1 MTQLTVRE
9 ALTIDGLQSVRV
21 RAGSAGLDR
30 TITCVNIMEVP
41 DILQWVRGGELLLT
55 TTYPLKDSRVSLREL
70 VPLLNEKG
78 LAAIAIKPHRYL
90 EEIPNEMLEIAD
102 EVSLPVLELGLDASF
117 VDLINVVLTRILNYQ
132 AESLLRSEEIHQR
145 FTSIVLEGGG
155 LSEIASLLSS
165 FLDKPVAIYG
175 ADGDILAS
183 SSPGW
188 YTSRLGAFQE
198 DGNGKKL
205 PQRLAPANS
214 NPTVRPNQLGLL
226 ERKVLHD
233 SDGETLVIQR
243 SIRTGRLHYGEIIVW
258 ETGAPVK
265 EKDLMAVDHASTVA
279 ALALSKSRA
288 VSEVELRFR
297 NDFLNDLLAGNI
309 HDRDTLPARAKIFG
323 WRLHAS
329 YSVIVAEIEGLQTT
343 YEPEYEG
350 QTNSMLETARRIGR
364 LLADTA
370 LRLDADVITWSKIDS
385 MVFLCPLP
393 PKTGEQEARKRATW
407 LATQLHQH
415 VLPDDNLTW
424 TWGIG
429 GFYPD
434 LLDLHK
440 SYSEAKLATAMGRL
454 VGQPGGLNHY
464 DDMGVYRLLH
474 QFPEPARLLEFAT
487 QVLQPLLDHDAKH
500 RGQVLATV
508 EEYLSCERNL
518 ALTARRLSLHYNT
531 AKYRV
536 QKADQLLGGVLHNP
550 DRRLELELAMKA
562 LKLHG

>member
-9 ALTIDGLQSVRV
+9 ALTIDGLQNVRV
-21 RAGSAGLDR
+21 LAGSAGLDR

-55 TTYPLKDSRVSLREL
+55 TMYPLKDSRVSLREL

-90 EEIPNEMLEIAD
+90 EEIPDEMLEIAD
-102 EVSLPVLELGLDASF
+102 EVSLPVLELSFDASF

-145 FTSIVLEGGG
+145 FTSVVLEDGG
-155 LSEIASLLSS
+155 LSEIASLLASI
-165 FLDKPVAIYG
+165 LDKPVAIYG
-175 ADGDILAS
+175 ADGDKLAS
-183 SSPGW
+183 APHDWHPPSGGIPH
-188 YTSRLGAFQE
+188 E
-198 DGNGKKL
+198 DGTKL
-205 PQRLAPANS
+205 LQRLVEAGSDTPS
-214 NPTVRPNQLGLL
+214 HPNRQSLL
-226 ERKVLHD
+226 QRKVLND
-233 SDGETLVIQR
+233 SGSQIRVIQR

-258 ETGAPVK
+258 ETGAPIK
-265 EKDLMAVDHASTVA
+265 ETDLMAVDHASTVA

-297 NDFLNDLLAGNI
+297 NDFLNDLLSGNI
-309 HDRDTLPARAKIFG
+309 HDRDTLPARAEMFG
-323 WRLHAS
+323 WRLHAA
-329 YSVIVAEIEGLQTT
+329 YSVIVVEIEGLQKTHAAAN
-343 YEPEYEG
+343 EG
-350 QTNSMLETARRIGR
+350 QASSMLETARRIGR

-370 LRLDADVITWSKIDS
+370 LRLDPDVITWSKIDS

-393 PKTGEQEARKRATW
+393 AKVGDQEARKRSTW
-407 LATQLHQH
+407 LATQLRQH

-429 GFYPD
+429 GFHPD

-440 SYSEAKLATAMGRL
+440 AYGEARLATALGRL

-487 QVLQPLLDHDAKH
+487 QVLQPVLDHDARH
-500 RGQVLATV
+500 SSRFLATV
-508 EEYLSCERNL
+508 EEYLACERNL
-518 ALTARRLSLHYNT
+518 ALTARRLALHYNT
-531 AKYRV
+531 VKYRI
-536 QKADQLLGGVLHNP
+536 QRADQMLGGGLHNP
-550 DRRLELELAMKA
+550 DRRLELELAIKA
-562 LKLHG
+562 LKLLSQ